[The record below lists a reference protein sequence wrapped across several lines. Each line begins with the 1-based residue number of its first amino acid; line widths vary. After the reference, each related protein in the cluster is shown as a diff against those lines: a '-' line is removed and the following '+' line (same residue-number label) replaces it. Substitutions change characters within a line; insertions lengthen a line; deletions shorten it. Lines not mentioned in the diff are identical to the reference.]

1 MSPRKKA
8 NESEQAAE
16 LEGGTATPSAAT
28 AASSRAG
35 SFDILELND
44 LERGITP
51 EDSEDVKWN
60 YLSGALHTRKILTG
74 VVSGIE
80 PQENGNIFCAID
92 FEGIRVLIPG
102 NEMFMDSWPEG
113 TSPPIR
119 YQIRLNRILG
129 ATIDFM
135 LAGVQLAAGGQHW
148 CSARPDTMRPN
159 ASRLGVALPAV

>member
-60 YLSGALHTRKILTG
+60 YLSETFTHTVGTVNGAYWFKVDVGTAPDDDD
-74 VVSGIE
+74 VEEE
-80 PQENGNIFCAID
+80 PQ
-92 FEGIRVLIPG
+92 
-102 NEMFMDSWPEG
+102 
-113 TSPPIR
+113 
-119 YQIRLNRILG
+119 
-129 ATIDFM
+129 
-135 LAGVQLAAGGQHW
+135 
-148 CSARPDTMRPN
+148 
-159 ASRLGVALPAV
+159 

>member
-1 MSPRKKA
+1 MKYSKKGRDSLCPPRKKA
-8 NESEQAAE
+8 NESEQATE
-16 LEGGTATPSAAT
+16 LEGGTATTNAAT
-28 AASSRAG
+28 AVSPRAG

-92 FEGIRVLIPG
+92 FGG
-102 NEMFMDSWPEG
+102 NPRTDS
-113 TSPPIR
+113 R
-119 YQIRLNRILG
+119 Q
-129 ATIDFM
+129 
-135 LAGVQLAAGGQHW
+135 
-148 CSARPDTMRPN
+148 
-159 ASRLGVALPAV
+159 

>member
-51 EDSEDVKWN
+51 EDSEDV
-60 YLSGALHTRKILTG
+60 
-74 VVSGIE
+74 
-80 PQENGNIFCAID
+80 
-92 FEGIRVLIPG
+92 
-102 NEMFMDSWPEG
+102 
-113 TSPPIR
+113 
-119 YQIRLNRILG
+119 
-129 ATIDFM
+129 
-135 LAGVQLAAGGQHW
+135 
-148 CSARPDTMRPN
+148 
-159 ASRLGVALPAV
+159 

>member
-8 NESEQAAE
+8 NESEQATE
-16 LEGGTATPSAAT
+16 LEGAPLPQTQPPPHHPALVPLS
-28 AASSRAG
+28 
-35 SFDILELND
+35 ILELND

-92 FEGIRVLIPG
+92 FGG
-102 NEMFMDSWPEG
+102 NPRTDS
-113 TSPPIR
+113 R
-119 YQIRLNRILG
+119 Q
-129 ATIDFM
+129 
-135 LAGVQLAAGGQHW
+135 
-148 CSARPDTMRPN
+148 
-159 ASRLGVALPAV
+159 